1 MPLARHPLRILFVG
15 YEFRRKGG
23 ETLLRAFRALPP
35 GAAELHLV
43 HRPPTPE
50 GDGIF
55 LHTKLKP
62 NSPELIALYQNADVL
77 VLPSEA
83 DTFGI
88 VAVEASAAGIPAIV
102 TDVGGVASVVA
113 DGVTGFV
120 IQPGDV
126 ATLVERLRLLA
137 ADPAQRRRMGIAA
150 RQRAEARFDMQKITA
165 RTVEIILEAAHTA
178 PARS

>member
-1 MPLARHPLRILFVG
+1 MG

-23 ETLLRAFRALPP
+23 DTLLRAFRALPP
-35 GAAELHLV
+35 GLAELHLV
-43 HRPPTPE
+43 TQPPAPE
-50 GDGIF
+50 GEGVF

-62 NSPELIALYQNADVL
+62 NSPELIALYQTSDVF

-88 VAVEASAAGIPAIV
+88 VAVEASAAGVPAIV

-126 ATLVERLRLLA
+126 ATLVERLLTLIEN
-137 ADPAQRRRMGIAA
+137 PALRRRMGIAA
-150 RQRAEARFDMQKITA
+150 RQRAETRFDMRKIGA
-165 RTVEIILEAAHTA
+165 RTVEIILEAAQRT
-178 PARS
+178 PVRS

>member
-1 MPLARHPLRILFVG
+1 MHTFV
-15 YEFRRKGG
+15 
-23 ETLLRAFRALPP
+23 
-35 GAAELHLV
+35 
-43 HRPPTPE
+43 
-50 GDGIF
+50 
-55 LHTKLKP
+55 KP
-62 NSPELIALYQNADVL
+62 NSPELIARYQSADVF

-88 VAVEASAAGIPAIV
+88 AAVEASAAGIPVIV

-126 ATLVERLRLLA
+126 ATLVERLRLLTT
-137 ADPAQRRRMGIAA
+137 DPVLRRRMGIAA
-150 RQRAEARFDMQKITA
+150 RQRAEARFDMRKITA
-165 RTVEIILEAAHTA
+165 RTIEIILEAAQTA

>member
-1 MPLARHPLRILFVG
+1 VG

-23 ETLLRAFRALPP
+23 ETLLRAFRALPA
-35 GAAELHLV
+35 GLAELHLV
-43 HRPPTPE
+43 AWPPAPE
-50 GDGIF
+50 GEGIF
-55 LHTKLKP
+55 LHTKVKP
-62 NSPELIALYQNADVL
+62 NSPELIALYQTSDVF

-137 ADPAQRRRMGIAA
+137 ADPVLRLRMGRAA
-150 RQRAEARFDMQKITA
+150 RQRAEARFDMRKITA
-165 RTVEIILEAAHTA
+165 RTIEIILEAAHTA